1 MQAND
6 LLVRQTLSGPSPFQ
20 RAAQGAVRKQPFS
33 SVNLIANP
41 GRILSLTRASNLLS
55 VEMRAMRNRL
65 FIVVALVALL
75 GLQFADCASAMTQDQ
90 QSMQCCGSMP
100 CDPSNQSHDCCKGMV
115 SSQSPSVLPV
125 AHVALHAPV
134 IVVTDVFA
142 SPQATPYA
150 AVSRLD
156 FEAPQHSPP
165 ELYTLHSSLL
175 I

>member
-1 MQAND
+1 
-6 LLVRQTLSGPSPFQ
+6 
-20 RAAQGAVRKQPFS
+20 
-33 SVNLIANP
+33 
-41 GRILSLTRASNLLS
+41 
-55 VEMRAMRNRL
+55 MRNRL
-65 FIVVALVALL
+65 FIVVALVVSL

-100 CDPSNQSHDCCKGMV
+100 CDPSNQSRDCCKGMV

-125 AHVALHAPV
+125 AHVTLHVPMM
-134 IVVTDVFA
+134 VVTDVLA
-142 SPQATPYA
+142 SPQTTPYA
-150 AVSRLD
+150 EVSRLD

>member
-1 MQAND
+1 M
-6 LLVRQTLSGPSPFQ
+6 G
-20 RAAQGAVRKQPFS
+20 
-33 SVNLIANP
+33 
-41 GRILSLTRASNLLS
+41 
-55 VEMRAMRNRL
+55 NRL

-75 GLQFADCASAMTQDQ
+75 GLQFADCASAMAQDE

-115 SSQSPSVLPV
+115 SSQSPSILPV
-125 AHVALHAPV
+125 AHGTLHAPV
-134 IVVTDVFA
+134 MVVTDVLA

-150 AVSRLD
+150 EVSRLD
-156 FEAPQHSPP
+156 FEASQHSPP